1 MKLYK
6 IAVLYTLLVMILM
19 IGRPA
24 SGASTSSLNH
34 LLGEKD
40 ACLLAAP
47 DGTLLV
53 SVHVDQALIPAST
66 LKLLTA
72 LASYH
77 YLGKTH
83 RFLTAFFLDNA
94 GNLKIKGHGD
104 PLVTS
109 EVMAEM
115 AKAVHDRLATRA
127 YEIKDLVLDTSFFAA
142 PLAIPGV
149 TDTLNP
155 YDAPNGALCA
165 NFNTVSFKRLKKGAF
180 ISGEPQTPLLPCVLP
195 RIRASGLNEG
205 RIILSNRNDEAA
217 IYFGELFLHFLKQN
231 GTKVKG
237 VARLGRINP
246 KTDQPIFSYLSPF
259 SLDDTV
265 SRLMAYS
272 NNFIANQ
279 LLITFGAK
287 AIGEPGTLTKGV
299 TAVMSYAEK
308 ELGLGGKLQLVE
320 GSGIS
325 RGNRISAETMQRVL
339 DEFRPRHQLLRE
351 TDTEYYK
358 TGTLTGISTRAGYLK
373 GKDGRLLPFVVM
385 INTPGRS
392 TDQVMTRLRKIAAR
406 W

>member
-1 MKLYK
+1 MQSHR
-6 IAVLYTLLVMILM
+6 MILLFAFLATLVIM
-19 IGRPA
+19 GRPA
-24 SGASTSSLNH
+24 SGAPPSSLNH

-72 LASYH
+72 LAAYH
-77 YLGKTH
+77 YLGETH

-94 GNLKIKGHGD
+94 GNLKIKGYGD
-104 PLVTS
+104 PLVIS

-127 YEIKDLVLDTSFFAA
+127 FEIKDLVLDTSFFAA
-142 PLAIPGV
+142 PLTIPGV

-165 NFNTVSFKRLKKGAF
+165 NFNTVSFKQLKNGTF
-180 ISGEPQTPLLPCVLP
+180 VSGEPQTPLLPCVLP
-195 RIRASGLNEG
+195 RIRASGLKEG

-231 GTKVKG
+231 GTNARGRV
-237 VARLGRINP
+237 RLGRINP
-246 KTDQPIFSYLSPF
+246 KTDQPLFSYLSSF
-259 SLDDTV
+259 SLNDTV

-279 LLITFGAK
+279 LLITFGAE
-287 AIGEPGTLTKGV
+287 AAGEPGTLTKGV
-299 TAVMSYAEK
+299 NAAMSYAEK

-325 RGNRISAETMQRVL
+325 RGNRISAEAMQRVL
-339 DEFRPRHQLLRE
+339 DKFSPRHQLLRE